1 MADLPAFLRQNAP
14 WLAAGF
20 LLTFASSFGQTF
32 FIAVFAGEIRAGFG
46 LSHGAWG
53 GIYTLA
59 TMASAA
65 VMVFAGGA
73 TDRFRVR
80 HIGLAVFAGLAA
92 ACLAMA
98 SAGAVWALAG
108 AVFLLRLF
116 GQGMMGHAAMVAMA
130 RWFAASRGRAISVA
144 GLGVAAGEALLPL
157 LFAALLTAIDWR
169 LLWVAAAAALAL
181 MAPVLWGLLRTERL
195 PRSFA
200 ADSAGAGM
208 DGRHWSRAEVLRHPL
223 FWLMVPALLGP
234 AAWNTAFFF
243 HQVHI
248 AEARGWA
255 HVSLVAMFPL
265 FTATAIGA
273 MLAAGAITDRF
284 GSGRLAAVY
293 LLPAAA
299 GYAVLAATGS
309 LGGAAA
315 AVVLLGLT
323 QGMTT
328 TLAAAFWAEFFGTA
342 HLGRIRALTTAVMV
356 LGTALGPGIT
366 GLLIDAG
373 IDFPDQG
380 WGIALYFAAAAALA
394 AIGAGGSRR
403 RLAAA

>member
-59 TMASAA
+59 TMASAG

-116 GQGMMGHAAMVAMA
+116 GQGMMGHSAMVAMA

-181 MAPVLWGLLRTERL
+181 MTPVLWRLLRTERL
-195 PRSFA
+195 PQSFA
-200 ADSAGAGM
+200 ADRAGAGM

-265 FTATAIGA
+265 FTVTAIGA
-273 MLAAGAITDRF
+273 MLAAGAVTDRF

-328 TLAAAFWAEFFGTA
+328 TLAGAFWAEFFGTA

>member
-1 MADLPAFLRQNAP
+1 MDTLPAFLRQNAP

-32 FIAVFAGEIRAGFG
+32 LIAVFAGEIRSAFG

-80 HIGLAVFAGLAA
+80 HIGLGVFLGLAA

-98 SAGAVWALAG
+98 SAEAVWVLVA

-130 RWFAASRGRAISVA
+130 RWFAASRGRAVSVA
-144 GLGVAAGEALLPL
+144 GLGVAVGEALLPL
-157 LFAALLTAIDWR
+157 LFAALLTVFDWR
-169 LLWVAAAAALAL
+169 LLWVAAAAVIVL
-181 MAPVLWGLLRTERL
+181 MAPVLWRLLRTERL

-200 ADSAGAGM
+200 VDSSGAGM

-223 FWLMVPALLGP
+223 FWFMVPALLGP
-234 AAWNTAFFF
+234 SAWNTAFFF
-243 HQVHI
+243 HQVHM
-248 AEARGWA
+248 AEARGWP
-255 HVSLVAMFPL
+255 HVSLVALFPL
-265 FTATAIGA
+265 FTVTAIGA
-273 MLAAGAITDRF
+273 MLAAGAIADRF

-309 LGGAAA
+309 LAGAAA
-315 AVVLLGLT
+315 VLVLLGLT

-328 TLAAAFWAEFFGTA
+328 TVSAAFWAEFFGTA
-342 HLGRIRALTTAVMV
+342 HLGRIRAMTTAVMV

-373 IDFPDQG
+373 LDFPDQG

-394 AIGAGGSRR
+394 AAGASGARR
-403 RLAAA
+403 RLLAA